1 MPISIIGPM
10 KMRKFARKRKTT
22 NTIWIQKAELW
33 TRTPAFDRT
42 WWVVPHQVTFLPA
55 GAVKSL

>member
-1 MPISIIGPM
+1 M
-10 KMRKFARKRKTT
+10 KRKTT

-33 TRTPAFDRT
+33 NRRLAFVRTA
-42 WWVVPHQVTFLPA
+42 WVSPHQVTFLPA